1 MVHIYLR
8 VHVGDFLLKPANPF
22 FIRDLLVSVPLNEC
36 LFGLFDLIRALFEP
50 LVLLLGVEQFGQ
62 PYEQVFK
69 PSLILFRMEL
79 ISFASFLFKFCEYF
93 ATKVMVFLLQK
104 LYNMYLA
111 YSISAHF
118 YVFV

>member
-22 FIRDLLVSVPLNEC
+22 FIRDLLVSVPLNEG

-62 PYEQVFK
+62 PYETSIQALLDFIQNGIN
-69 PSLILFRMEL
+69 LLRLFL
-79 ISFASFLFKFCEYF
+79 
-93 ATKVMVFLLQK
+93 V
-104 LYNMYLA
+104 
-111 YSISAHF
+111 
-118 YVFV
+118 